1 MRARTRSV
9 RGLLLSAM
17 GLSAALALLLMGAF
31 FTLFS
36 YDLEDVILG
45 RMVATEANRHD
56 GVAAGKSEPLG
67 MTTYVGHENLP
78 PWLASA
84 LPVDTPRRERE
95 VRAPGH
101 GLFHVA
107 VRPDASGGPTRYVV
121 FDTTELAST
130 TRHLRRTAGLL
141 LASALLALLGA
152 AVLSHVVARRLSRPL
167 EELVARVQ
175 SDTPPPAEGLGV
187 SEVRALAD
195 ALSARD
201 ARIRELLERER
212 AFNRDA
218 SHELRTPLAVARGAV
233 EILELDPPKDVETF
247 GRLRNAV
254 HHMVLLTEGI
264 LWLARTGPCE
274 ESCKLVRISREMVA
288 LYGDHLSQG
297 AVEVLIHADEEVLAP
312 LPGSVARVMLGNL
325 IKNALAY
332 TSQGRIDIHVAPE
345 AWSISDTGVGFGQ
358 VEPERTGFGIG
369 LSLVER
375 LAKRFSWE
383 MSITAMEPHGT
394 KVRLTWSAAPSTR
407 STQHVT

>member
-1 MRARTRSV
+1 MRAKTRSV
-9 RGLLLSAM
+9 RALLLGAM
-17 GLSAALALLLMGAF
+17 ALSAALALLLMGAF

-36 YDLEDVILG
+36 YDLEDVILS
-45 RMVATEANRHD
+45 RVVATEANRQ
-56 GVAAGKSEPLG
+56 AAERGPSGQSIPLG

-78 PWLASA
+78 PWLAQA
-84 LPVDTPRRERE
+84 LPVETPRRERE

-107 VRPDASGGPTRYVV
+107 VRPDPSGGPTHYVV

-130 TRHLRRTAGLL
+130 TRHLRTTAGLL

-152 AVLSHVVARRLSRPL
+152 AVLSHVVAKRLSRPL

-175 SDTPPPAEGLGV
+175 SDTPPRSEGLGV

-233 EILELDPPKDVETF
+233 EIMELDPPKDAETF
-247 GRLRNAV
+247 GRLRQAV

-264 LWLARTGPCE
+264 LWLARTGPSE
-274 ESCKLVRISREMVA
+274 ESCKLASISREMVA
-288 LYGDHLSQG
+288 LYGNHLSQG
-297 AVEVLIHADEEVLAP
+297 DVAVVIEADEEVLAP

-332 TSQGRIDIHVAPE
+332 TSEGRIVIHITPE
-345 AWSISDTGVGFGQ
+345 DWSICDTGVGFGQ

-375 LAKRFSWE
+375 LARRFSWE
-383 MSITAMEPHGT
+383 MTITALEPHGT
-394 KVRLTWSAAPSTR
+394 KVRLAWTSKP
-407 STQHVT
+407 VT